1 MPFSMLWLTLS
12 GILWGTGGIIGTTLG
27 KTAGLSPLSVAALRL
42 LAGGALIVILLVVTG
57 RRWPAGRAAWTRI
70 TVTGLLSALFQACY
84 FAAISLTGVSL
95 ATLVTIGGAPVIVAV
110 VEQLTGRRALGRSG
124 MITMAAALAGLGLLV
139 GFPGGGLSEAA
150 MLGGTGLSLV
160 SAAGFAAV
168 TLIGGLPVPGLD
180 DLAVNGYGFLLG
192 GIVLL
197 PLAAG
202 SGFGL
207 KPRLAWLTGLTGGEA
222 LESAGWLLALGLG
235 PTAVAYVLYYRG
247 LRTAPAST
255 AALLTLLEPLT
266 AAVLAAIF
274 LGDRLS
280 AAGIAGAVILLAAV
294 VRAAI
299 GHGGIGHGGIGHG
312 GSPELVP

>member
-1 MPFSMLWLTLS
+1 MPFSILWLTLS
-12 GILWGTGGIIGTTLG
+12 GILWGTGGLFGSMLG

-57 RRWPAGRAAWTRI
+57 RRWPAGRAPWTRI
-70 TVTGLLSALFQACY
+70 IVTGLLSALFQACY

-95 ATLVTIGGAPVIVAV
+95 ATLVTIGGTPVIVAV
-110 VEQLTGRRALGRSG
+110 VERITRRRILGRSG
-124 MITMAAALAGLGLLV
+124 VITVVAALAGLGLLV
-139 GFPGGGLSEAA
+139 GFPDGGLSEAA

-168 TLIGGLPVPGLD
+168 TLIGGLPVPGVD
-180 DLAVNGYGFLLG
+180 DLAVNGYGFLFG
-192 GIVLL
+192 GVILL
-197 PLAAG
+197 PLAVG
-202 SGFGL
+202 TGFGL
-207 KPRLAWLTGLTGGEA
+207 RPGLNGGSA
-222 LESAGWLLALGLG
+222 LEAAGWLLALGLW

-255 AALLTLLEPLT
+255 AALLSLLEPLT
-266 AAVLAAIF
+266 AAVLAAVF

-280 AAGIAGAVILLAAV
+280 VPGVVGAVILLAAV

-299 GHGGIGHGGIGHG
+299 GHGGG
-312 GSPELVP
+312 PELAG